1 MEDALTTPECSL
13 GKSTV
18 YQDGQAAGRRHA
30 GCGRYSWNSIGR
42 RCGAWRAT
50 RMQCWE
56 RRGGKE
62 KMDGQHDL
70 PLVDILVLEDE
81 RTVSDD
87 AGLQT

>member
-1 MEDALTTPECSL
+1 
-13 GKSTV
+13 
-18 YQDGQAAGRRHA
+18 
-30 GCGRYSWNSIGR
+30 
-42 RCGAWRAT
+42 
-50 RMQCWE
+50 MQCWE